1 MLSSRSFRVA
11 VIMAVAVGTILAV
24 APNASAVS
32 QTYTVKV
39 DGQPP
44 AGQPWAFLRFFP
56 GPSISV
62 HQGDVVD
69 FAFAATDTPHTATLT
84 SAADPAAWRG
94 TNQAPGGPFETFVPD
109 STFGGDDQSLVLN
122 PAVGAP
128 SNPTCGTSANP
139 CAFDASKVV
148 NSGVQF
154 PNDPQPSFFVAVA
167 APVGSYSFLCL
178 LHPGME
184 VKLNV
189 ADAATTVPTPQQV
202 SNSAAQQLKQA
213 TKIDGSAADEMA
225 QTVRWGHPAS
235 GPVVKINAGG
245 FVNNVTANEYP
256 DKAVK
261 VHVGD
266 KIRFIGMPEIH
277 TATFPKSAVG
287 NQKYAF
293 LQTFC
298 ERAGADVPATS
309 PADCSD
315 PTKFETV
322 VNPLAVGPSKSQNL
336 GDPSA
341 FRNSGLLTPG
351 TNGTFVAKK
360 PGTYT
365 FVCLVHGPEMSSTIK
380 IAA

>member
-1 MLSSRSFRVA
+1 MIGSRLIRTLVVA
-11 VIMAVAVGTILAV
+11 VAAIGTIAAV
-24 APNASAVS
+24 APSAGAAS
-32 QTYTVKV
+32 QTYTVNV

-44 AGQPWAFLRFFP
+44 KGEPWAFLKFFP

-69 FAFAATDTPHTATLT
+69 FAFSATDTPHTVTLT
-84 SAADPAAWRG
+84 GDADPAAWRG
-94 TNQAPGGPFETFVPD
+94 TNQAPGGPYETFVPD
-109 STFGGDDQSLVLN
+109 SQTGGDDGSLVLN
-122 PAVGAP
+122 PAVAAP
-128 SNPTCGTSANP
+128 SDPSCGTSVNP
-139 CAFDASKVV
+139 CAFDSSKVV

-154 PNDPQPSFFVAVA
+154 PNNPQPSFFVAVT

-189 ADAATTVPTPQQV
+189 ADAATTVPTPAQV
-202 SNSAAQQLKQA
+202 SNSAAQQLQKT

-225 QTVRWGHPAS
+225 QTVTWAKPAS
-235 GPVVKINAGG
+235 GPIVKINAGG

-266 KIRFIGMPEIH
+266 RVRFIGMPEIH
-277 TATFPKSAVG
+277 TATFPSSAIG
-287 NQKYAF
+287 DPKYAF
-293 LQTFC
+293 LESFC
-298 ERAGADVPATS
+298 EQAGADTPAQS

-322 VNPLAVGPSKSQNL
+322 VNPLAAGPTKNL
-336 GDPSA
+336 KLGKPTA
-341 FRNSGLLTPG
+341 FRNSGLLVPG

-365 FVCLVHGPEMSSTIK
+365 FICLVHGPEMSSKIK